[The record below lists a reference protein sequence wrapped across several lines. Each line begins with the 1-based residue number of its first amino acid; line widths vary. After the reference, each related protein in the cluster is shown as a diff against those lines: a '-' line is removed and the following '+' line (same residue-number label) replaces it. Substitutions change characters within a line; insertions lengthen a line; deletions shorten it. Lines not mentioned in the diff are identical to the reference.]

1 MCGIALFRPTG
12 TLIESALRLMPLYRS
27 FGLTDIGR
35 VRKHNEDSFLH
46 DDTLGLYVVADGL
59 GGHAAGEV
67 ASEEAVHQVRAWIRR
82 ERSRI
87 DGLITNPYDTDMQ
100 NAAEQVVRSAIMS
113 ATYLIHSMAE
123 FDDSKAGMGTT
134 LSVLVLLGRV
144 AVIGQ
149 VGDSRIYLTR
159 DEQIAQITDDHTLIA
174 AQIREGMITEEE
186 ARFAPHRN
194 VITRAVGSHEYVEV
208 DTRVV
213 ETVPGDK
220 FLLCTDGL
228 HGYLESEEEVLN
240 YLGFPNDQ
248 AAKLLIELANT
259 RGGKDNI
266 TAIVV
271 EVLEV

>member
-1 MCGIALFRPTG
+1 
-12 TLIESALRLMPLYRS
+12 MPLYRS
-27 FGLTDIGR
+27 SGHTDVGR
-35 VRKHNEDSFLH
+35 VRKHNEDAFLH
-46 DDTLGLYVVADGL
+46 DDALGLYVVADGL

-67 ASEEAVHQVRAWIRR
+67 ASEEAVHQVRAWVRR
-82 ERSRI
+82 ERPRVAA
-87 DGLITNPYDTDMQ
+87 LVENPYDTDLQ
-100 NAAEQVVRSAIMS
+100 NDAEQIIRGAIQS

-123 FDDSKAGMGTT
+123 FDDTKAGMGTT
-134 LSVLVLLGRV
+134 ISVLMLLGRV
-144 AVIGQ
+144 AVVGQ

-186 ARFAPHRN
+186 ARYAPHRN

-213 ETVPGDK
+213 ETVPGDR

-228 HGYLESEEEVLN
+228 HGYLESDDEAMRHLSLPTADGVK
-240 YLGFPNDQ
+240 Q
-248 AAKLLIELANT
+248 LIQLANT

-266 TAIVV
+266 TAIIV
-271 EVLEV
+271 EVIEV

>member
-1 MCGIALFRPTG
+1 
-12 TLIESALRLMPLYRS
+12 MPLYRS
-27 FGLTDIGR
+27 SGHTDVGR
-35 VRKHNEDSFLH
+35 VRKHNEDAFLH
-46 DDTLGLYVVADGL
+46 DDALGLYVVADGL

-67 ASEEAVHQVRAWIRR
+67 ASEEAVHQVRAWVRR
-82 ERSRI
+82 ERPRVAA
-87 DGLITNPYDTDMQ
+87 LVENPYDTDLQ
-100 NAAEQVVRSAIMS
+100 NDAEQIIRGAIQS

-123 FDDSKAGMGTT
+123 FDDTKAGMGTT
-134 LSVLVLLGRV
+134 ISVLMLLGRV
-144 AVIGQ
+144 AVVGQ

-186 ARFAPHRN
+186 ARYAPHRN

-213 ETVPGDK
+213 ETVPGDR

-228 HGYLESEEEVLN
+228 HGYLESDDEAMRHLALPSADGVK
-240 YLGFPNDQ
+240 Q
-248 AAKLLIELANT
+248 LIQLANT

-266 TAIVV
+266 TAIIV
-271 EVLEV
+271 EVIEV

>member
-1 MCGIALFRPTG
+1 LVRAEFW
-12 TLIESALRLMPLYRS
+12 YRRERNMARYKS
-27 FGLTDIGR
+27 SGKTDVGR
-35 VRKHNEDSFLH
+35 VRKHNEDSFLR
-46 DDTLGLYVVADGL
+46 DDELGLYVVADGL

-67 ASEEAVHQVRAWIRR
+67 ASEEAVYTIRAWVRR
-82 ERSRI
+82 ERPRVVSLLE
-87 DGLITNPYDTDMQ
+87 DPYDPEQ
-100 NAAEQVVRSAIMS
+100 QAAAEHILRGAIQA
-113 ATYLIHSMAE
+113 ATYFVHSMAE

-134 LSVLVLLGRV
+134 ASVLLLIGRV
-144 AVIGQ
+144 AIIGQ

-208 DTRVV
+208 DTKVV
-213 ETVPGDK
+213 ETVPGDR

-228 HGYLESEEEVLN
+228 HGYLESDDEAMA
-240 YLGFPNDQ
+240 YLQMQGDE
-248 AAKLLIELANT
+248 AASRLIDLANN
-259 RGGKDNI
+259 RGGRDN
-266 TAIVV
+266 TTVIVV

>member
-1 MCGIALFRPTG
+1 MCGIALFRRWG
-12 TLIESALRLMPLYRS
+12 TLIESALHLMPLYRS
-27 FGLTDIGR
+27 SGLTDVGR

-46 DDTLGLYVVADGL
+46 DDALGLYVVADGL

-82 ERSRI
+82 ERGRI

-144 AVIGQ
+144 AIIGQ

-248 AAKLLIELANT
+248 ATKLLIELANT

>member
-1 MCGIALFRPTG
+1 
-12 TLIESALRLMPLYRS
+12 MPLYRS
-27 FGLTDIGR
+27 TGHTDVGR
-35 VRKHNEDSFLH
+35 VRKHNEDAFLH
-46 DDTLGLYVVADGL
+46 DDALGLYVVADGL

-67 ASEEAVHQVRAWIRR
+67 ASEEAVYQVRAWVRR
-82 ERSRI
+82 ERPRVAA
-87 DGLITNPYDTDMQ
+87 LIENPYDTDLQ
-100 NAAEQVVRSAIMS
+100 NDAEQILRGAIQS

-123 FDDSKAGMGTT
+123 FDDTKAGMGTT
-134 LSVLVLLGRV
+134 ISVLMLLGRV
-144 AVIGQ
+144 AVVGQ

-186 ARFAPHRN
+186 ARYAPHRN

-213 ETVPGDK
+213 ETVPGDR

-228 HGYLESEEEVLN
+228 HGYLESDEEAMRHLALPTGEGVK
-240 YLGFPNDQ
+240 Q
-248 AAKLLIELANT
+248 LIQLANS

-266 TAIVV
+266 TAIIV